1 MSSDLTVTRLPE
13 NSHLSKP
20 LNQRDSSNPERIL
33 LLIRCKN
40 VRMTQT
46 RLTDIPEGVAD
57 RQRNTLPHR
66 EVAKLAR
73 ARSGIPLTSVHGG
86 DLDPRFSSGVL
97 FLFHKVQAVTLP

>member
-46 RLTDIPEGVAD
+46 RLKDIPEGIAD
-57 RQRNTLPHR
+57 RQRKHA
-66 EVAKLAR
+66 VAL
-73 ARSGIPLTSVHGG
+73 
-86 DLDPRFSSGVL
+86 
-97 FLFHKVQAVTLP
+97 